1 MSCLMSMMGTLFML
15 AQVGCLLEAEKRLNV
30 HFLCDRNHF
39 ERLSNEIAR
48 IEIFT
53 V

>member
-1 MSCLMSMMGTLFML
+1 MSMMGTLFLL
-15 AQVGCLLEAEKRLNV
+15 AQAGCLWEAEKRLNV
-30 HFLCDRNHF
+30 HFSCNSNHF
-39 ERLSNEIAR
+39 ERLSNEVAR